1 MPAKAFFHS
10 TLILS
15 VMASSRASLAPTK
28 DLSCLIHMAMLKF
41 SFFRENTMSEFDLG
55 RRRVMQAVGAGLL
68 LPGLAPAVIASVKDR
83 PQLTDG
89 VQSGDLLGD
98 RAMIWSRSDRAARM
112 VVEWDT
118 RSLFSNPR
126 RFVSPLADAR
136 TDFTARVELT
146 GLPADQAIFYRVT
159 FEDAQ
164 SGVAS
169 EPWFGHLRSAPT
181 VVRNIRFVWSG
192 DTVGQGFG
200 INPDIGGM
208 RIYEAMRL
216 RLPDFFIHSGDTIY
230 ADGPVPA
237 QLTTESGRVWRN
249 LTSEAKSKVAETL
262 DDYRGN
268 YRYNLMDENVRR
280 FNAEVP
286 QIWQWDDHEVVNNWS
301 PGKQL
306 DERYKSKDIHS
317 LVDRARQAWL
327 EYAPMRLQSA
337 DAGGRIYRKLNY
349 GPMLDVFVLDMRSYR
364 EANDDNL
371 GAAKAFLG
379 REQLDWLK
387 RELKGSQAQW
397 KVIATDMPIGLGV
410 PDGEV
415 SPGVARWEAVAN
427 GDPGPAQGREVEIAE
442 LLGFLRAQQV
452 RNFVFLTADVH
463 YCAAHH
469 YHPDRAAF
477 QDFEPFWEFVAGP
490 LNAGS
495 FGPNALDKTFGPEVV
510 FQKAPAAQNT
520 SPFAGFQFFGE
531 VNIDGQTGEMSVVL
545 RDLDGVGVF
554 ERKLQPV

>member
-1 MPAKAFFHS
+1 
-10 TLILS
+10 
-15 VMASSRASLAPTK
+15 
-28 DLSCLIHMAMLKF
+28 
-41 SFFRENTMSEFDLG
+41 MSEFDLG
-55 RRRVMQAVGAGLL
+55 RRRIMQALGAGFLM
-68 LPGLAPAVIASVKDR
+68 PALAPAVIASVKDR

-98 RAMIWSRSDRAARM
+98 KAIVWSRCDRPARM

-118 RSLFSNPR
+118 RSLFTNPR
-126 RFVSPLADAR
+126 RFVSALADAR

-146 GLPADQAIFYRVT
+146 GLPADQAIFYRVH

-169 EPWFGHLRSAPT
+169 EPWFGHLRSVPQT
-181 VVRNIRFVWSG
+181 RRDIRFVWSG
-192 DTVGQGFG
+192 DTAGQGFG

-230 ADGPVPA
+230 ADGPIPA
-237 QLTTESGRVWRN
+237 QLATESGRVWRN
-249 LTSEAKSKVAETL
+249 ITSEAKTKVAETL

-301 PGKQL
+301 PGTVL
-306 DERYKSKDIHS
+306 DERYTDKDIHS
-317 LVDRARQAWL
+317 LVNRGRRAWL
-327 EYAPMRLQSA
+327 EYAPMRWQTA
-337 DAGGRIYRKLNY
+337 EAGKRIYRQLHY
-349 GPMLDVFVLDMRSYR
+349 GPLLTVFVLDMRSYR
-364 EANDDNL
+364 GANDANL
-371 GAAKAFLG
+371 GDAKAFLG

-387 RELKGSQAQW
+387 ASLKASNAQW
-397 KVIATDMPIGLGV
+397 KVIAADMSIGLGA

-415 SPGVARWEAVAN
+415 STGVTRWEAVAN
-427 GDPGPAQGREVEIAE
+427 GDPGPAQGRELEIAE

-452 RNFVFLTADVH
+452 RNFVWLTADVH

-495 FGPNALDKTFGPEVV
+495 FGPDTLDKTFGPEVV
-510 FQKAPAAQNT
+510 FEKAPPAQNL

-531 VNIDGQTGEMSVVL
+531 VNIDGQSGALSVVL
-545 RDLDGVGVF
+545 RDLDGVAVF
-554 ERKLQPV
+554 EQTLQPV

>member
-1 MPAKAFFHS
+1 
-10 TLILS
+10 
-15 VMASSRASLAPTK
+15 
-28 DLSCLIHMAMLKF
+28 
-41 SFFRENTMSEFDLG
+41 MSEFDLG
-55 RRRVMQAVGAGLL
+55 RRRVIQAVGAGLL

-98 RAMIWSRSDRAARM
+98 RAIIWSRCDRPARM

-118 RSLFSNPR
+118 RSLFTQPR

-136 TDFTARVELT
+136 TDFTARVELS
-146 GLPADQAIFYRVT
+146 GLPADQAIFYRVQ

-169 EPWFGHLRSAPT
+169 EPWFGHLRSVPQA
-181 VVRNIRFVWSG
+181 RRDIRFVWSG

-208 RIYEAMRL
+208 RIYEAMRR

-230 ADGPVPA
+230 ADNPVPP
-237 QLTTESGRVWRN
+237 QLITEGGRVWRN
-249 LTSEAKSKVAETL
+249 VTTEAKSKVAQTL
-262 DDYRGN
+262 DEYRGN
-268 YRYNLMDENVRR
+268 YRYNLMDENIRR

-306 DERYKSKDIHS
+306 DGRYQDKDIHS

-327 EYAPMRLQSA
+327 ENAPMRLQSA
-337 DAGGRIYRKLNY
+337 EEGRRIYRKLAY

-364 EANDDNL
+364 GANDDNL
-371 GAAKAFLG
+371 GEMKPFLG

-387 RELKGSQAQW
+387 REMQASTAQW
-397 KVIATDMPIGLGV
+397 KVIAADMPIGLGV

-427 GDPGPAQGREVEIAE
+427 GDPGPAQGRELEIAE

-452 RNFVFLTADVH
+452 RNFLFLTADVH

-477 QDFEPFWEFVAGP
+477 QEFEPFWEFVAGP

-495 FGPNALDKTFGPEVV
+495 FGPNPLDKTFGPQVIFE
-510 FQKAPAAQNT
+510 KAPAVQNT

-531 VNIDGQTGEMSVVL
+531 VNIDGQSGALSVVL
-545 RDLDGVGVF
+545 RDLDGVSVF
-554 ERKLQPV
+554 EQRLEPV

>member
-1 MPAKAFFHS
+1 
-10 TLILS
+10 
-15 VMASSRASLAPTK
+15 
-28 DLSCLIHMAMLKF
+28 
-41 SFFRENTMSEFDLG
+41 MSEIDRD
-55 RRRVMQAVGAGLL
+55 RRRVIQAVGAGLL
-68 LPGLAPAVIASVKDR
+68 LPGLAPAVLASVKDR
-83 PQLTDG
+83 PVLTDG
-89 VQSGDLLGD
+89 VQSGDLQGD
-98 RAMIWSRSDRAARM
+98 RAMIWSRSDRPARM

-118 RSLFSNPR
+118 RSHFRNPR
-126 RFVSPLADAR
+126 RVVSPLADSR
-136 TDFTARVELT
+136 SDFTARVELT
-146 GLPADQAIFYRVT
+146 GLPRDQAIFYRVR

-169 EPWFGHLRSAPT
+169 EPWFGHLRSVPQFK
-181 VVRNIRFVWSG
+181 RNIRFVWSG

-216 RLPDFFIHSGDTIY
+216 PDFFIHSGDTIY

-237 QLTTESGRVWRN
+237 QITTEGGRVWRN
-249 LTSEAKSKVAETL
+249 LTTQAKSKVAETL
-262 DDYRGN
+262 DEYRGN

-306 DERYKSKDIHS
+306 DERYQTKDIHS
-317 LVDRARQAWL
+317 LVGRARQAWL
-327 EYAPMRLQSA
+327 EYAPMRLQKA
-337 DAGGRIYRKLNY
+337 DGGGRIYRKLGY

-364 EANDDNL
+364 EANDANL
-371 GAAKAFLG
+371 GAAKPFLG
-379 REQLDWLK
+379 REQLNWLK
-387 RELKGSQAQW
+387 RELKQSRAQW
-397 KVIATDMPIGLGV
+397 KVIAADMPIGLGV

-415 SPGVARWEAVAN
+415 SPGVPRWEAVAN
-427 GDPGPAQGREVEIAE
+427 GDPGQAQGREVEIAE
-442 LLGFLRAQQV
+442 LLGFLRKHQV
-452 RNFVFLTADVH
+452 RNYVWLTADVH

-469 YHPDRAAF
+469 YHPEQAAF

-510 FQKAPAAQNT
+510 FQKAPPTQNA
-520 SPFAGFQFFGE
+520 SPFAGYQFFGE
-531 VNIDGQTGEMSVVL
+531 VNIDGSSGEMSVVL
-545 RDLDGVGVF
+545 RDLEGVAVF
-554 ERKLQPV
+554 EKKLEPV

>member
-1 MPAKAFFHS
+1 
-10 TLILS
+10 
-15 VMASSRASLAPTK
+15 
-28 DLSCLIHMAMLKF
+28 
-41 SFFRENTMSEFDLG
+41 MSEFNLG
-55 RRRVMQAVGAGLL
+55 RRRIMQIAGAGLL
-68 LPGLAPAVIASVKDR
+68 LPSLAPAVIASVKDR

-98 RAMIWSRSDRAARM
+98 KAMIWSRSDRPARM

-118 RSLFSNPR
+118 RSMFSNPR
-126 RFVSPLADAR
+126 RFISPLADAR

-146 GLPADQAIFYRVT
+146 GLPANQAIFYRVT

-169 EPWFGHLRSAPT
+169 EPWFGHLRSAPSQ
-181 VVRNIRFVWSG
+181 RRDIRFVWSG

-237 QLTTESGRVWRN
+237 QLTVEDGRIWRN
-249 LTSEAKSKVAETL
+249 LTTEAKSKVAETL
-262 DDYRGN
+262 DEYRGN
-268 YRYNLMDENVRR
+268 YRYNLMDESLRR

-301 PGKQL
+301 PSKQL
-306 DERYKSKDIHS
+306 DERYVVKDIQT
-317 LVDRARQAWL
+317 LVGRARQAWL
-327 EYAPMRLQSA
+327 EYSPMRRQSA
-337 DAGGRIYRKLNY
+337 DGGGRIYRKLSY
-349 GPMLDVFVLDMRSYR
+349 GPLLDVFVLDMRSYR
-364 EANDDNL
+364 GPNDDNL
-371 GAAKAFLG
+371 GGEKPFLG

-387 RELKGSQAQW
+387 RELKDSSAQW
-397 KVIATDMPIGLGV
+397 KVVAADMPIGLGV

-415 SPGVARWEAVAN
+415 SPGVARWEAIAN
-427 GDPGPAQGREVEIAE
+427 GDPGPAQGRELEIAE
-442 LLGFLRAQQV
+442 LLAYLRKHQV
-452 RNFVFLTADVH
+452 RNHVWLTADVH

-495 FGPNALDKTFGPEVV
+495 FGPNVLDKTFGPEVV
-510 FQKAPAAQNT
+510 FQKAPPAQNT

-531 VNIDGQTGEMSVVL
+531 VQIDGQTAELKVIL
-545 RDLDGVGVF
+545 RDLDGVAVY
-554 ERKLQPV
+554 EHNLQPA

>member
-1 MPAKAFFHS
+1 
-10 TLILS
+10 
-15 VMASSRASLAPTK
+15 
-28 DLSCLIHMAMLKF
+28 
-41 SFFRENTMSEFDLG
+41 MSEFDLG

-98 RAMIWSRSDRAARM
+98 RAMVWSRSDRPARM

-146 GLPADQAIFYRVT
+146 GLPADQAIFYRVH

-169 EPWFGHLRSAPT
+169 EPWFGHLRSVPQA
-181 VVRNIRFVWSG
+181 RRDIRFVWSG

-249 LTSEAKSKVAETL
+249 ITSEAKSKVAETL

-306 DERYKSKDIHS
+306 DERYTNKDIHS
-317 LVDRARQAWL
+317 LVSRGRQAWL
-327 EYAPMRLQSA
+327 EYAPMRWQSA
-337 DAGGRIYRKLNY
+337 DGGGRIYRKLGY
-349 GPMLDVFVLDMRSYR
+349 GPLLDVFVLDMRSYR
-364 EANDDNL
+364 GANDDNL
-371 GAAKAFLG
+371 GAAKPFLG

-387 RELKGSQAQW
+387 LRIESAPMPSGKSSPPTCRSASAYRMARSAPAWRAGKRWPTVIRDRPRGVSW
-397 KVIATDMPIGLGV
+397 K
-410 PDGEV
+410 
-415 SPGVARWEAVAN
+415 SPN
-427 GDPGPAQGREVEIAE
+427 CS
-442 LLGFLRAQQV
+442 GFLRAQQV
-452 RNFVFLTADVH
+452 RNFVWLTADVH

-495 FGPNALDKTFGPEVV
+495 FGPNPLDKTFGPEVV
-510 FQKAPAAQNT
+510 FEKAPPVQNT

-531 VNIDGQTGEMSVVL
+531 VNIEGQTGEMSVVL
-545 RDLDGVGVF
+545 RDLDGVAVF
-554 ERKLQPV
+554 EQKLQPVCNEHRDRHRLPVGASLLAMAVRSVNFDVEC

>member
-1 MPAKAFFHS
+1 
-10 TLILS
+10 
-15 VMASSRASLAPTK
+15 
-28 DLSCLIHMAMLKF
+28 
-41 SFFRENTMSEFDLG
+41 MSEFDLG
-55 RRRVMQAVGAGLL
+55 RRRVIQAVGAGLL

-89 VQSGDLLGD
+89 VQSGDVLGD
-98 RAMIWSRSDRAARM
+98 RAMIWSRCDRPARM

-126 RFVSPLADAR
+126 RFVSPLAVSD

-146 GLPADQAIFYRVT
+146 GLPADQAIFYRVH

-169 EPWFGHLRSAPT
+169 EPWFGHLRSVPQT
-181 VVRNIRFVWSG
+181 RRDIRFVWSG
-192 DTVGQGFG
+192 DTAGQGFG

-230 ADGPVPA
+230 ADGLIPA

-249 LTSEAKSKVAETL
+249 ITTEAKSKVAETL
-262 DDYRGN
+262 DEYRGN
-268 YRYNLMDENVRR
+268 YRYNLMDENIRR

-286 QIWQWDDHEVVNNWS
+286 QVWQWDDHEVVNNWS

-306 DERYKSKDIHS
+306 DDRYKSKDIHS
-317 LVDRARQAWL
+317 LVGRARQAWL

-337 DAGGRIYRKLNY
+337 DGGGRIYRKLGY
-349 GPMLDVFVLDMRSYR
+349 GPLLDVFVLDMRSYR
-364 EANDDNL
+364 GANDDNL
-371 GAAKAFLG
+371 GDVKPFLG

-387 RELKGSQAQW
+387 RELKASNAQW
-397 KVIATDMPIGLGV
+397 KVIAADMPIGLGV

-415 SPGVARWEAVAN
+415 SPGVTRWEAVAN
-427 GDPGPAQGREVEIAE
+427 GDPGPAQGRELEIAE

-452 RNFVFLTADVH
+452 RNFVWLTADVH
-463 YCAAHH
+463 YCAVHH

-495 FGPNALDKTFGPEVV
+495 FGPDSLDKTFGPEVV
-510 FQKAPAAQNT
+510 FEKAPPAQNT

-531 VNIDGQTGEMSVVL
+531 VNIDGLTGEMSVVL

-554 ERKLQPV
+554 EQRLQPV

>member
-1 MPAKAFFHS
+1 
-10 TLILS
+10 
-15 VMASSRASLAPTK
+15 
-28 DLSCLIHMAMLKF
+28 
-41 SFFRENTMSEFDLG
+41 MSEFDLG

-68 LPGLAPAVIASVKDR
+68 LPGLAPAVMASVKDR
-83 PQLTDG
+83 PVLTDG
-89 VQSGDLLGD
+89 VQSGDLQGD
-98 RAMIWSRSDRAARM
+98 RAMIWSRSDRPARM

-118 RSLFSNPR
+118 RSKFSNPR
-126 RFVSPLADAR
+126 HFVSPVADAR
-136 TDFTARVELT
+136 SDFTARVELT
-146 GLPADQAIFYRVT
+146 GLPRDQAIFYRVH
-159 FEDAQ
+159 FEDVQ

-169 EPWFGHLRSAPT
+169 EPWLGHLRSVPQFK
-181 VVRNIRFVWSG
+181 RNIRFVWSG

-237 QLTTESGRVWRN
+237 QITTEGGRVWRN
-249 LTSEAKSKVAETL
+249 LTTEAKSKVAETL
-262 DDYRGN
+262 DEYRGN

-306 DERYKSKDIHS
+306 DERYQTKDIHS
-317 LVDRARQAWL
+317 LVGRARQAWL
-327 EYAPMRLQSA
+327 EYAPMRLQKA
-337 DAGGRIYRKLNY
+337 DGGGRIYRKLSY

-364 EANDDNL
+364 EANDANL
-371 GAAKAFLG
+371 GAAKPFLG
-379 REQLDWLK
+379 REQLNWLK
-387 RELKGSQAQW
+387 RELKQSRAQW
-397 KVIATDMPIGLGV
+397 KVIAADMPIGLGV

-415 SPGVARWEAVAN
+415 SLGVPRWEAVAN
-427 GDPGPAQGREVEIAE
+427 GEPGPAQGRELEIAE
-442 LLGFLRAQQV
+442 LLGYLRTHQV
-452 RNFVFLTADVH
+452 RNYVWLTADVH

-469 YHPDRAAF
+469 YHPEQAAF

-510 FQKAPAAQNT
+510 FQKAPSAQNT
-520 SPFAGFQFFGE
+520 SPFAGYQFFGE
-531 VNIDGQTGEMSVVL
+531 VNIDGQSGEMSVVL
-545 RDLDGVGVF
+545 RDLEGVAVF
-554 ERKLQPV
+554 EKKLQPV